1 MPALAY
7 TTPVAPPAAPA
18 DTAPCM
24 AAGDA
29 PDLHPL
35 FPAFLDLR
43 GRTVLVVGGGPVA
56 LRKIT
61 ALLPTGARVRVGAPE
76 LIPEIEAMSATG
88 AVEHLDGRFEPAW
101 LDDAWLAVAA
111 TDDADVNRAVAEAAE
126 ARRLWVNVVDDEPM
140 SS

>member
-1 MPALAY
+1 MPALAH

-18 DTAPCM
+18 DATPCM
-24 AAGDA
+24 AAGEASDA
-29 PDLHPL
+29 QPPPL

-43 GRTVLVVGGGPVA
+43 GRIVLVVGGGAVA

-76 LIPEIEAMSATG
+76 LIPEIETMSATG
-88 AVEHLDGRFEPAW
+88 AIEHLDGRFQPAW

-111 TDDADVNRAVAEAAE
+111 TDDAT
-126 ARRLWVNVVDDEPM
+126 
-140 SS
+140 